1 MKSGGFV
8 LVEVTIAYVLLVFA
22 LVSLVPVFIVA
33 IRAGANT
40 EALQTATYLSV
51 ELLEEV
57 RLRRWDERTPSDNSH
72 ISAPSFIG
80 VDGSEDPADKRDFND
95 VDDFHG
101 WTENGA
107 VDPVMRPLTAFAS
120 YIRTVAV
127 AYVDSSMA
135 PSAVMTDYK
144 LITVCTRTAK
154 INPACLNTLVTNR

>member
-1 MKSGGFV
+1 M

-57 RLRRWDERTPSDNSH
+57 RLRKWDERTAADDAH
-72 ISAPSFIG
+72 IPAPSAIG
-80 VDGSEDPADKRDFND
+80 VDGTEDPADKRDFND
-95 VDDFHG
+95 IDDFDG
-101 WTENGA
+101 WTENG
-107 VDPVMRPLTAFAS
+107 VYDPVMRALPDFKS

-135 PSAVMTDYK
+135 PSGSVTDYK

-154 INPACLNTLVTNR
+154 INPACLSTLVTNR